1 MTTSPDD
8 LEAQLLRDLERLGDR
23 LADDRLVT
31 DLYDAIA
38 GHALHPHGGEGR
50 VTPSWG
56 RAEALLNAA
65 RQAHGAAPVENL
77 SPTGAEGNVS
87 DRAHEALDE
96 IGWDLRP
103 RRTSAEDAS
112 HTTRAPEAHPSAHE
126 TPEWRREG
134 DEEADAEL
142 RRRRE

>member
-1 MTTSPDD
+1 MTGSTDS
-8 LEAQLLRDLERLGDR
+8 LEQQLLRDLERLGDR
-23 LADDRLVT
+23 LADDRLIK

-38 GHALHPHGGEGR
+38 GHAMHPHGGDDR

-56 RAEALLNAA
+56 RTEELLNAA
-65 RQAHGAAPVENL
+65 REAQGHRPVENL
-77 SPTGAEGNVS
+77 SPTGDEGKVS
-87 DRAHEALDE
+87 DRAREALGE
-96 IGWDLRP
+96 IGWDLHP

-112 HTTRAPEAHPSAHE
+112 HTTRPPEAHPGAHD